1 MAENSTPPGGQP
13 AFKRF
18 KLPTAD
24 SLAQDANMLPQ
35 KKLAFSS
42 ADAKIT
48 LFGANLDARRRENH
62 PMTSAEQAKTSIFGS
77 SFGSPKI

>member
-1 MAENSTPPGGQP
+1 
-13 AFKRF
+13 
-18 KLPTAD
+18 
-24 SLAQDANMLPQ
+24 MLPQ

-48 LFGANLDARRRENH
+48 LFGANLDTRRRENY
-62 PMTSAEQAKTSIFGS
+62 PMTSAEQVKTSIFGS